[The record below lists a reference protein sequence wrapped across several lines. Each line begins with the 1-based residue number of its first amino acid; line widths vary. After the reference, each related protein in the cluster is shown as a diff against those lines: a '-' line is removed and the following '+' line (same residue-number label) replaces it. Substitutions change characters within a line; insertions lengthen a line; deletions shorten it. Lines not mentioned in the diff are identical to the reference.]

1 MDQMN
6 VTSMT
11 QPLPQPDFEQMRAAL
26 ESEQRLRAELED
38 RLRRGRADFQE
49 FTSRI
54 AHDLREPLRIVGV
67 YSMLVASKAGE
78 DEDAKLYLTFLQD
91 AVTRMQTLLSAMIEY
106 ASVEAEARRPVA
118 VDLNAATQEAI
129 RRLETRGAQIEYGSL
144 PVVNGDFDL
153 LTKVMRHLI
162 ENAIKFAGKTDI
174 KVKIAARHQD
184 QEWVVSVADNGPG
197 IEAQHQ
203 KWVFELFRRLH
214 GRDIPG
220 AGLGLAFSKSAVES
234 LGGRMWV
241 ESEPGTGS
249 TFLFALPSAD

>member
-1 MDQMN
+1 
-6 VTSMT
+6 MT
-11 QPLPQPDFEQMRAAL
+11 QPIPQADIEQMRVAL
-26 ESEQRLRAELED
+26 ETEQRLRAELED

-67 YSMLVASKAGE
+67 YSMLVASKAGD

-91 AVTRMQTLLSAMIEY
+91 AVTRMQALLAAMIEY

-118 VDLNAATQEAI
+118 VDLNAVAQEAV
-129 RRLETRGAQIEYGSL
+129 RRLEKGGAQIECGAL

-153 LTKVMRHLI
+153 LTKVMRHLV
-162 ENAIKFAGKTDI
+162 ENAIKFAGKPDVQITI
-174 KVKIAARHQD
+174 TARPEEH
-184 QEWVVSVADNGPG
+184 EWVVSVADNGPG
-197 IEAQHQ
+197 IEPQHQ
-203 KWVFELFRRLH
+203 KWIFGLFRRLH
-214 GRDIPG
+214 GREIPG

-241 ESEPGTGS
+241 ESKPGEGS
-249 TFLFALPSAD
+249 TFLFALPNAE